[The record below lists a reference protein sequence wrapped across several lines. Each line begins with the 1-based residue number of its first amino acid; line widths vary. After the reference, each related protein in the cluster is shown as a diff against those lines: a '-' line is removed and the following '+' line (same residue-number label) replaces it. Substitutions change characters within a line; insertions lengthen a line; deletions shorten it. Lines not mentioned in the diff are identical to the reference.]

1 MNRFGLAAAVLGAAG
16 MGITAL
22 AAAQAPPRSVQ
33 DGVYT
38 AAQATRGGTLYEDKC
53 ALCHGAA
60 TDITPGMAPLLG
72 DYVFQDTWKGR
83 SVGDL
88 FERIGATM
96 PQNEPGTLSPQE
108 TADIVAHILSANRLP
123 AGSVALGSEV
133 EPLRQIQLTW

>member
-1 MNRFGLAAAVLGAAG
+1 VNRVALAAAVLGAAG

-22 AAAQAPPRSVQ
+22 AAAQAPSRSVQ

-38 AAQATRGGTLYEDKC
+38 VAQATRGGALYEDKC
-53 ALCHGAA
+53 ASCHGAT

-88 FERIGATM
+88 FERILNTM
-96 PQNEPGTLSPQE
+96 PQSAPGTLSPQE
-108 TADIVAHILSANRLP
+108 TAEIIAHILSANRAP
-123 AGSVALGSEV
+123 AGDVTLADAVA
-133 EPLRQIQLTW
+133 PLKQIQMSW